1 MRQRGLD
8 ALVDLVRPV
17 FAVGQ
22 AHEPLK
28 YNVQRAVL
36 RDDKVP
42 VPQRIRRQI
51 RAVAVH
57 DGVHIRPR
65 PVDGLVQQIF
75 ARPLP
80 APADLCAVFAHDAN
94 ILFLKQQLHP
104 PGRRDICQTGIP
116 VNHGGIAL
124 QRGHK
129 ALLLE
134 NIGEKCKLLCVVH
147 CGIS

>member
-42 VPQRIRRQI
+42 VAQRIRRQI

-65 PVDGLVQQIF
+65 PVDGLVQQIL

-80 APADLCAVFAHDAN
+80 APADLRAAFVHDAD
-94 ILFLKQQLHP
+94 ILPLKQQLHP
-104 PGRRDICQTGIP
+104 AGRCDIRQSGFP
-116 VNHGGIAL
+116 VYDGGVAL
-124 QRGHK
+124 QRGHE
-129 ALLLE
+129 ALLLQ
-134 NIGEKCKLLCVVH
+134 NVCEKCKLLCVIH
-147 CGIS
+147 CSVS